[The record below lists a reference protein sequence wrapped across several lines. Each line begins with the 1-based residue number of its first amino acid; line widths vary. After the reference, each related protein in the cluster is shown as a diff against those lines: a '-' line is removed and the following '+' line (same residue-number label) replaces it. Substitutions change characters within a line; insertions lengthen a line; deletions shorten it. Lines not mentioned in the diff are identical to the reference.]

1 MLIIDKREY
10 RFSKAFSMVT
20 SLNKVVKTLPQ
31 PQIKA
36 IALQRLKHELF
47 PVTH

>member
-20 SLNKVVKTLPQ
+20 SLNNVVKTLPQ
-31 PQIKA
+31 LQTKA
-36 IALQRLKHELF
+36 ITHQLLKHDLF